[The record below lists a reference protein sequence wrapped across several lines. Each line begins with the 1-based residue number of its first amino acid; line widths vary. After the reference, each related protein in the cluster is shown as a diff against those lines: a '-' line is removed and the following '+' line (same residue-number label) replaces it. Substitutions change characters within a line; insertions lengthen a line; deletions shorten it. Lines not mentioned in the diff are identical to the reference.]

1 MKRSAG
7 FTLLEMLVVLAITS
21 MVFALLMESLQQAFR
36 IQLKL
41 NEVTSDSTSSAL
53 ADAWFRDLIEGL
65 QPGERLS
72 PQVFKGESTVLSGL
86 TLRPVSASN
95 EGMPTLFTLSLVVD
109 RQQQVTRLH
118 YRDATLEAELHAFPS
133 TEAHFIYQDDDGA
146 EFEQWPPNRND
157 PPQIPA
163 LVRVVWGKSG
173 ADLGELVARPSG
185 PVVPLPAAAG
195 IFGIGN
201 AP

>member
-1 MKRSAG
+1 MNRSAG

-41 NEVTSDSTSSAL
+41 NEVTSESTGDAL
-53 ADAWFRDLIEGL
+53 ADGWLRDLIEGL

-72 PQVFKGESTVLSGL
+72 PQVFKGEPTTLSGL

-95 EGMPTLFTLSLVVD
+95 EGMPTEFTLSLVVD
-109 RQQQVTRLH
+109 RQQQVTRLR
-118 YRDATLEAELHAFPS
+118 YRDATLETELHVFPS
-133 TEAHFIYQDDDGA
+133 TEARFIYEDEEGA

-157 PPQIPA
+157 PPQIPS
-163 LVRVVWGKSG
+163 LVRLVWRKSD
-173 ADLGELVARPSG
+173 ADFGELVARPSG
-185 PVVPLPAAAG
+185 PLVPLPAAAG
-195 IFGIGN
+195 IFGIGS

>member
-41 NEVTSDSTSSAL
+41 NEVTSDSTGGAL

-72 PQVFKGESTVLSGL
+72 PQVFKGESTALSGL
-86 TLRPVSASN
+86 TLRPVSASS
-95 EGMPTLFTLSLVVD
+95 EGMPTQFTLSLVVD
-109 RQQQVTRLH
+109 RQQQVTRLR

-133 TEAHFIYQDDDGA
+133 AEVRFVYQDDDGA

-173 ADLGELVARPSG
+173 ADFGELVARPSG

-195 IFGIGN
+195 IFGIGG